1 MRVFIRGTIMAIGP
15 LLSASLAWSNP
26 AQPIDAPKIIAEVV
40 GKCNNS
46 FSSNFS
52 QSSLLPAARMQLSVE
67 DCSTAADIAFDPL
80 LTRAQLAVIY
90 PTLNQEVA
98 RFTGRIGCTLA
109 ISSDVR
115 CQLAQRLTGA
125 LLLALTRKPTDA
137 NANLQIPFLTYT
149 AAALDNPAWFGTGT
163 EAVSLDPLEKAAAA
177 AENKAEISELVG
189 LFMTARAAEQIYNSV
204 SLREDSIKLR
214 ARAQRWDAYHFGDGD
229 VRTPLPWELAI
240 NGALF
245 ASHNREAI
253 RTRGYDLE
261 PPTWA
266 LTIAHPSI
274 GVAPF
279 TSSGAPSGV
288 NGVIEWLGY
297 SRWDY
302 GGPNG
307 NRTNE
312 WGLSLVSVYQPV
324 VGARDWSPGILFR
337 TPFRGINV
345 VLSDPDIP
353 GSDGDPV
360 ISFSVD
366 LQKVFGFSRQSSAAQ

>member
-40 GKCNNS
+40 GKCNSS

-52 QSSLLPAARMQLSVE
+52 QSSLLPAAKMQLSVE
-67 DCSTAADIAFDPL
+67 ECSAAADFAFDPL

-90 PTLNQEVA
+90 PTLNQEIV

-125 LLLALTRKPTDA
+125 LQLALTRKLTDTS
-137 NANLQIPFLTYT
+137 ANLQIPFLAYT
-149 AAALDNPAWFGTGT
+149 AATLDSPAWFGSGT
-163 EAVSLDPLEKAAAA
+163 EAMSLDPLEKAAAA
-177 AENKAEISELVG
+177 AANKAEISELFG
-189 LFMTARAAEQIYNSV
+189 LFMTARSAEQIYNSV

-214 ARAQRWDAYHFGDGD
+214 ARAQRWDAYHFGGGD

-253 RTRGYDLE
+253 RARGYDVE
-261 PPTWA
+261 PPNWA

-279 TSSGAPSGV
+279 TSSGTPSGV
-288 NGVIEWLGY
+288 TGVIEWLGF
-297 SRWDY
+297 SRWNY
-302 GGPNG
+302 GGPNDG
-307 NRTNE
+307 RANE
-312 WGLSLVSVYQPV
+312 WGLSLVSVYQPI
-324 VGARDWSPGILFR
+324 VGARDWSPGILLR
-337 TPFRGINV
+337 TPFRGINLV
-345 VLSDPDIP
+345 VSDPDVP
-353 GSDGDPV
+353 GGDRDPV

-366 LQKVFGFSRQSSAAQ
+366 FNKVFGPLRQEAGRQ